1 METCAVNTLERIL
14 RRDHGPEHL
23 RSTLISIV
31 ETENNKRM
39 LVAPVIWG
47 MSDVLLAHPSWF
59 GGEFLQAMDKI
70 DLADM
75 HERAKANR
83 RAAQPRQAIAT
94 MLFEE
99 LSKTFK
105 VEEQERLDMSE
116 MVERAKPHAL
126 QARPPSSVRNGE
138 RMRSE
143 TTLRPRSH
151 RSHARADDE
160 RC

>member
-1 METCAVNTLERIL
+1 MTDALASICSELNVAVIPVTKHRDVMETCAVNTLERIL
-14 RRDHGPEHL
+14 RDHGPEHL

-39 LVAPVIWG
+39 LVAPIIWAV
-47 MSDVLLAHPSWF
+47 SDVLLAHPSWF
-59 GGEFLQAMDKI
+59 GGEFLQAMDRI
-70 DLADM
+70 HLADM

-105 VEEQERLDMSE
+105 VEEQERLI
-116 MVERAKPHAL
+116 
-126 QARPPSSVRNGE
+126 
-138 RMRSE
+138 
-143 TTLRPRSH
+143 
-151 RSHARADDE
+151 
-160 RC
+160 